1 MPVVESR
8 IDTVTLYQQGARVT
22 RRLSLDC
29 PGGKP
34 PTELEIAR
42 LPLSLFDPTVRVR
55 VLSTHAAQADLS
67 ATHVRVGLW
76 IPPREAP
83 LETVDQAALRS
94 LRQQVRNVASQ
105 LRQHEWEMSILGS
118 IPIPPRPE
126 PEEGKPPPPSP
137 LGPRMALEQF
147 SHEGVQSRLMEA
159 RKLREQLRKLNE
171 DVAVLEQKIAQAST
185 AREVTAAEL
194 YKSVHVQLRHGGAA
208 LARAELSVEYFIPG
222 ARWAPSYQCRLS
234 RDCREVELVMRAL
247 IAQHSG
253 EDWRGVKL
261 VLSTAAPMTWT
272 ELPELPS
279 IRIGRA
285 QPPPPARAGFRPAP
299 QGAGALFSDYDRD
312 RMSLLRRLP
321 SPSPYS
327 LPALA
332 APTDLEDGAVLHE
345 MPTAPRTDIRAREKK
360 KKASRRELRDMA
372 AEAESEELMAL
383 DDEAAPAE
391 DYDAELGAEG
401 YQEESSKSALPPPP
415 PSMAPVMAAP
425 APMPAAPPARAAPKA
440 IGGAGRAAVR
450 PSTAGPGS
458 AGPSQAGLEAVVFT
472 HLRLSSPADP
482 TNRNRLQPVD
492 SRRFYLESL
501 ARFSVTVTFDVMAV
515 VTEAENRA
523 RAVAQAPLPG
533 GAIDA
538 RSIGGYFD
546 FSYAADATVDI
557 PSDGVF
563 HSVALGA
570 RTGDASV
577 LYVAVPRED
586 TNVYREAQVKNPL
599 AAPML
604 AGPAEVYVGGEYV
617 LSTTLPAVAPRGD
630 FKLGLGVEQAI
641 RCARNTQYREAR
653 SGTKIVATT
662 ELWHDIT
669 IDLANNLDREI
680 VCEVRERIPQP
691 APEAEVVVEE
701 GTVTPAWEPYTQEER
716 DKPLEGGRRWR
727 VTVPANSTS
736 KLAAQ
741 YVVKLY
747 ANNELNGGNRR
758 EV

>member
-8 IDTVTLYQQGARVT
+8 IDTVVVYQQGARIT
-22 RRLSLDC
+22 RRLVLDC
-29 PGGKP
+29 PDGKP
-34 PTELEIAR
+34 PAQLEIPQ

-55 VLSTHAAQADLS
+55 VLSTGTPQTDLS

-76 IPPREAP
+76 IPPRETP
-83 LETVDQAALRS
+83 LETVDEASLRK
-94 LRQQVRNVASQ
+94 LRQQVRTVESQ
-105 LRQHEWEMSILGS
+105 LQEQEWEMSILGS
-118 IPIPPRPE
+118 VTIPSRPE

-137 LGPRMALEQF
+137 LGARMALEQF
-147 SHEGVQSRLMEA
+147 SHDGVQTRLAEA

-171 DVAVLEQKIAQAST
+171 EVAVLEQKIAQAST
-185 AREVTAAEL
+185 ARQVTASEL
-194 YKSVHVQLRHGGAA
+194 YKSVHVQLRHTGAA
-208 LARAELSVEYFIPG
+208 LSRAELSLEYFIPG

-285 QPPPPARAGFRPAP
+285 QPPPSARAGFRPAP
-299 QGAGALFSDYDRD
+299 QGAGALFADYDRD
-312 RMSLLRRLP
+312 RMSLLHRLP
-321 SPSPYS
+321 SPSSYAFPTLEAPADLDDALVSASVPS
-327 LPALA
+327 LPEPRRDKARKKSMRLERRRSA
-332 APTDLEDGAVLHE
+332 DTDE
-345 MPTAPRTDIRAREKK
+345 M
-360 KKASRRELRDMA
+360 
-372 AEAESEELMAL
+372 
-383 DDEAAPAE
+383 DDEGEMDAAKEASESAVYAE
-391 DYDAELGAEG
+391 
-401 YQEESSKSALPPPP
+401 EEPYEQAVPPPP
-415 PSMAPVMAAP
+415 PSFAPVMAAP
-425 APMPAAPPARAAPKA
+425 APMPSAARSAPAPKA
-440 IGGAGRAAVR
+440 VAVGGRASARV
-450 PSTAGPGS
+450 SAIAAGPGGG
-458 AGPSQAGLEAVVFT
+458 GPSQAGLEAVVFT
-472 HLRLSSPADP
+472 HLRLSSAEDAA
-482 TNRNRLQPVD
+482 NRNRLQPVNAQ
-492 SRRFYLESL
+492 RFYLETLS
-501 ARFSVTVTFDVMAV
+501 RFSVTVSFDVMAAV
-515 VTEAENRA
+515 ANAENRA
-523 RAVAQAPLPG
+523 RAVANAPLPG
-533 GAIDA
+533 GAADA
-538 RSIGGYFD
+538 RSIGGFFD
-546 FSYAADATVDI
+546 FSYAADATVDV

-563 HSVALGA
+563 HSVALGS
-570 RTGDASV
+570 RTGGANV

-586 TNVYREAQVKNPL
+586 TNVYRQAQVTNPL

-617 LSTTLPAVAPRGD
+617 LSTTLPAVPPRGD

-641 RCARNTQYREAR
+641 RCARNTKYREAR

-662 ELWHDIT
+662 ELWHDIL

-716 DKPLEGGRRWR
+716 TQPLEGGRRWR
-727 VTVPANSTS
+727 ITVPANSTA

-758 EV
+758 EA

>member
-29 PGGKP
+29 PDGKP

-55 VLSTHAAQADLS
+55 VLSTGNAQADLS

-76 IPPREAP
+76 IPPRETP

-94 LRQQVRNVASQ
+94 LHQQVRTVESQ

-247 IAQHSG
+247 VAQHSG

-312 RMSLLRRLP
+312 RMSLLRMLP
-321 SPSPYS
+321 AASPYS

-332 APTDLEDGAVLHE
+332 APADLEDRALPSD
-345 MPTAPRTDIRAREKK
+345 MPTAPRSDIRFKEKER
-360 KKASRRELRDMA
+360 KKASRRQLRDMA
-372 AEAESEELMAL
+372 AAGEEEVMAL

-391 DYDAELGAEG
+391 DLDASFDAAEG
-401 YQEESSKSALPPPP
+401 YQEEFSKVAPPPP
-415 PSMAPVMAAP
+415 PASIAPVMSAP
-425 APMPAAPPARAAPKA
+425 APMPAARPSPKTA
-440 IGGAGRAAVR
+440 VGGAGRAAVR
-450 PSTAGPGS
+450 PSTGGPGGG
-458 AGPSQAGLEAVVFT
+458 GPSQAGLEAVVFT

-501 ARFSVTVTFDVMAV
+501 ARFSVTVSFDVMAV
-515 VTEAENRA
+515 VAEAENRA

-533 GAIDA
+533 GASDA

-546 FSYAADATVDI
+546 FSYAADASVDV

-570 RTGDASV
+570 RTGEASV

-586 TNVYREAQVKNPL
+586 TNVYRQAQVKNPL

-604 AGPAEVYVGGEYV
+604 TGPAEVYVGGEYV
-617 LSTTLPAVAPRGD
+617 LSTTLPAVPPRGD

-641 RCARNTQYREAR
+641 RCARNTKYREAR

-680 VCEVRERIPQP
+680 ICEVRERIPQP

-701 GTVTPAWEPYTQEER
+701 GTVAPEWEPYTQEER
-716 DKPLEGGRRWR
+716 TKPLEGGRRWR

>member
-29 PGGKP
+29 PDGKP
-34 PTELEIAR
+34 PTELEIPR

-55 VLSTHAAQADLS
+55 VLSTNNPQADLS

-76 IPPREAP
+76 IPPREAA

-94 LRQQVRNVASQ
+94 LRQQVRAVESQ
-105 LRQHEWEMSILGS
+105 LRQLDWEISILGG
-118 IPIPPRPE
+118 IPVPPRPE

-147 SHEGVQSRLMEA
+147 AYEGVQSRISEA
-159 RKLREQLRKLNE
+159 RKLREQLRKLLE
-171 DVAVLEQKIAQAST
+171 DVAALEQKIAQAST

-194 YKSVHVQLRHGGAA
+194 HKSVHVQLRHGGAT
-208 LARAELSVEYFIPG
+208 LARAELSIEYFIPG

-247 IAQHSG
+247 ICQASG

-285 QPPPPARAGFRPAP
+285 QPAPPARAGFRPPP

-312 RMSLLRRLP
+312 RMTLQNMLAVP
-321 SPSPYS
+321 EPFTFPA
-327 LPALA
+327 LPAPA
-332 APTDLEDGAVLHE
+332 DLEEGPVADGAPVLRE
-345 MPTAPRTDIRAREKK
+345 EPSERRKKLSKRKRDVVEEESASALMDMAVDDEAFPAP
-360 KKASRRELRDMA
+360 A
-372 AEAESEELMAL
+372 AEAEAYEEYK
-383 DDEAAPAE
+383 ERAA
-391 DYDAELGAEG
+391 
-401 YQEESSKSALPPPP
+401 PPPP
-415 PSMAPVMAAP
+415 PMPAPAMAAGPAASMAPMRAAP
-425 APMPAAPPARAAPKA
+425 APKLAALTGKSAPRT
-440 IGGAGRAAVR
+440 G
-450 PSTAGPGS
+450 GPGG

-472 HLRLSSPADP
+472 HLRLSSPTDP
-482 TNRNRLQPVD
+482 GNRNRLQPVD
-492 SRRFYLESL
+492 SRRFYIESL
-501 ARFSVTVTFDVMAV
+501 ARFSVTVSFDVMAV
-515 VTEAENRA
+515 VAEAENRA
-523 RAVAQAPLPG
+523 RSVANAPLPS
-533 GAIDA
+533 GAVDA

-546 FSYAADATVDI
+546 FSYAADATVDV

-563 HSVALGA
+563 HSVALGT
-570 RTGDASV
+570 RTGGASV

-586 TNVYREAQVKNPL
+586 TNVYRQAQVTNPL
-599 AAPML
+599 PAPML

-641 RCARNTQYREAR
+641 RCARNTRYREAR

-669 IDLANNLDREI
+669 IDLVNNLDREI

-691 APEAEVVVEE
+691 AQEAEVVVEE
-701 GTVTPAWEPYTQEER
+701 GAITPAWEPYTQEER
-716 DKPLEGGRRWR
+716 GSVLEGGRRWR
-727 VTVPANSTS
+727 VTVPANTTQ

-758 EV
+758 EA

>member
-8 IDTVTLYQQGARVT
+8 IDTVVVYQLGARIT
-22 RRLSLDC
+22 RRLVLDC
-29 PGGKP
+29 PDGKP
-34 PTELEIAR
+34 PTQLEIPQ

-55 VLSTHAAQADLS
+55 VLSTGTPQADLS

-83 LETVDQAALRS
+83 LETVDEASLRK
-94 LRQQVRNVASQ
+94 LRQQVRTVENQ
-105 LRQHEWEMSILGS
+105 LHEQEWEMSILGS
-118 IPIPPRPE
+118 ITIPPRPE

-137 LGPRMALEQF
+137 LGARMALEQF
-147 SHEGVQSRLMEA
+147 SHEGVQARLAEA

-171 DVAVLEQKIAQAST
+171 EVALLEQKIAQAST
-185 AREVTAAEL
+185 AREVTASEL
-194 YKSVHVQLRHGGAA
+194 YKSVHVQLRHTGAA
-208 LARAELSVEYFIPG
+208 LSRAELSLEYFIPG

-299 QGAGALFSDYDRD
+299 QGAGALFADYDRE
-312 RMSLLRRLP
+312 RMSLLHRLP
-321 SPSPYS
+321 SPSPYALPAMEAPADLDEVLVSAGAPS
-327 LPALA
+327 LPEPRRDKARKK
-332 APTDLEDGAVLHE
+332 GA
-345 MPTAPRTDIRAREKK
+345 
-360 KKASRRELRDMA
+360 RRERTRAADMA
-372 AEAESEELMAL
+372 EM
-383 DDEAAPAE
+383 DDEAGMEVLGAPAE
-391 DYDAELGAEG
+391 SDVYA
-401 YQEESSKSALPPPP
+401 EESYEQAMPP
-415 PSMAPVMAAP
+415 PSASFAPAMAAP
-425 APMPAAPPARAAPKA
+425 APMPPPAPAARMAPAPKA
-440 IGGAGRAAVR
+440 IAVGRGGSARASAIA
-450 PSTAGPGS
+450 AGPGG

-472 HLRLSSPADP
+472 HLRLSSADDAS
-482 TNRNRLQPVD
+482 NRNRLQPMD
-492 SRRFYLESL
+492 AQRFYFETLG
-501 ARFSVTVTFDVMAV
+501 RFDVLLPFDVMGAV
-515 VTEAENRA
+515 AEAENRA
-523 RAVAQAPLPG
+523 RAVAHAPLPG
-533 GAIDA
+533 GAVDA
-538 RSIGGYFD
+538 RSIGGFFD
-546 FSYAADATVDI
+546 FSYAADATVDV

-563 HSVALGA
+563 HSVALGS
-570 RTGDASV
+570 RTGGASV

-586 TNVYREAQVKNPL
+586 TNVYRQAQVTNPL
-599 AAPML
+599 PAPML

-617 LSTTLPAVAPRGD
+617 LSTTLPAVAPSGD

-641 RCARNTQYREAR
+641 RCARNTKFHEAR

-662 ELWHDIT
+662 ELWHDIL

-691 APEAEVVVEE
+691 APEAEVVIEE
-701 GTVTPAWEPYTQEER
+701 GTITPAWEPYTQEER
-716 DKPLEGGRRWR
+716 GQPIEGGRRWR
-727 VTVPANSTS
+727 ITVPANSTA

-758 EV
+758 EA

>member
-29 PGGKP
+29 PDGKP

-55 VLSTHAAQADLS
+55 VLSTDTAQADLS

-94 LRQQVRNVASQ
+94 LRQQVRTLESQ

-147 SHEGVQSRLMEA
+147 SHEGVQSRLTET
-159 RKLREQLRKLNE
+159 RKLREHLRKLRE
-171 DVAVLEQKIAQAST
+171 EVAVLEQKIAQAST

-208 LARAELSVEYFIPG
+208 LARAELSIEYFIPG

-234 RDCREVELVMRAL
+234 RDGREVELVMRAL

-299 QGAGALFSDYDRD
+299 QGAGVLFSDYDRD

-321 SPSPYS
+321 APSPYS
-327 LPALA
+327 LPGMA
-332 APTDLEDGAVLHE
+332 APADLEEGFVPSE
-345 MPTAPRTDIRAREKK
+345 PPPAPRSDLRRKEKK
-360 KKASRRELRDMA
+360 KVSRRELRDMA
-372 AEAESEELMAL
+372 ADTGPEEMVAL
-383 DDEAAPAE
+383 DDEAEAGEA
-391 DYDAELGAEG
+391 YDAALSAEVYEEETTRVGA
-401 YQEESSKSALPPPP
+401 APLPPP
-415 PSMAPVMAAP
+415 SIAPM
-425 APMPAAPPARAAPKA
+425 MPAAAPARAAPKSMA
-440 IGGAGRAAVR
+440 VAGRAAPR
-450 PSTAGPGS
+450 PPAPGPGG

-515 VTEAENRA
+515 VTEAESRA

-533 GAIDA
+533 GAIEA
-538 RSIGGYFD
+538 RSIGGFFD
-546 FSYAADATVDI
+546 FSYAADATVDV

-570 RTGDASV
+570 RTGEASV

-586 TNVYREAQVKNPL
+586 TNVYRQAQVKNPL

-653 SGTKIVATT
+653 SGTQIVATT

-716 DKPLEGGRRWR
+716 TRPLEGGRRWR
-727 VTVPANSTS
+727 VTVPANSTR

-758 EV
+758 EA

>member
-8 IDTVTLYQQGARVT
+8 IDTVTLYQLGARVT

-29 PGGKP
+29 PEGKP
-34 PTELEIAR
+34 PTELEIPR

-55 VLSTHAAQADLS
+55 VLSTDNPKADLS

-76 IPPREAP
+76 IPPREAA

-94 LRQQVRNVASQ
+94 LRQQARAVESQ
-105 LRQHEWEMSILGS
+105 LRELDWEMSILGG
-118 IPIPPRPE
+118 IPVPPRPE

-147 SHEGVQSRLMEA
+147 AYDGVQSRVAEA
-159 RKLREQLRKLNE
+159 RKLREQLRKIQE
-171 DVAVLEQKIAQAST
+171 DVAALEQKIAQAST

-194 YKSVHVQLRHGGAA
+194 HKSVHVQLRHGGAA
-208 LARAELSVEYFIPG
+208 LARAELSIEYFIPG

-247 IAQHSG
+247 ICQASG

-272 ELPELPS
+272 ELPELSS

-312 RMSLLRRLP
+312 RNTLQNL
-321 SPSPYS
+321 
-327 LPALA
+327 LPAVVPYELPMLPAPADLEEGFVADGAPATPRADKLKKSSRRMREMAVGGAA
-332 APTDLEDGAVLHE
+332 APAMD
-345 MPTAPRTDIRAREKK
+345 
-360 KKASRRELRDMA
+360 
-372 AEAESEELMAL
+372 MAL
-383 DDEAAPAE
+383 DDDAMAEAA
-391 DYDAELGAEG
+391 
-401 YQEESSKSALPPPP
+401 EEEALPMEMEKSSLAPPPP
-415 PSMAPVMAAP
+415 PMPAPAASAGPMAPMRSAAP
-425 APMPAAPPARAAPKA
+425 SPKA
-440 IGGAGRAAVR
+440 ASAGRAAPR
-450 PSTAGPGS
+450 GGGPGGAS
-458 AGPSQAGLEAVVFT
+458 PSQAGLEAVVFT
-472 HLRLSSPADP
+472 HLRLSSPTDP
-482 TNRNRLQPVD
+482 GSRNRLQPVD

-501 ARFSVTVTFDVMAV
+501 ARFSVTVSFDVMSV
-515 VTEAENRA
+515 VAQAENRA
-523 RAVAQAPLPG
+523 RAVAHAPLPS
-533 GAIDA
+533 GAADA
-538 RSIGGYFD
+538 RSSDGNFD
-546 FSYAADATVDI
+546 FSYTADATVDV

-563 HSVALGA
+563 HSVALGT
-570 RTGDASV
+570 RTGEASV

-586 TNVYREAQVKNPL
+586 NNVYRQAQVKNPL
-599 AAPML
+599 PAPML
-604 AGPAEVYVGGEYV
+604 TGPAEVYVGGEYV

-641 RCARNTQYREAR
+641 RCARNTRYREAR

-669 IDLANNLDREI
+669 IDLVNNLDREI

-691 APEAEVVVEE
+691 AQDAEVVVEE
-701 GTVTPAWEPYTQEER
+701 GAITPAWEPYTQEER
-716 DKPLEGGRRWR
+716 NTPIEGGRRWR
-727 VTVPANSTS
+727 VTVPANTTH

-758 EV
+758 EA

>member
-8 IDTVTLYQQGARVT
+8 IDTVVLYQQGARVT
-22 RRLSLDC
+22 RRLTLDC
-29 PGGKP
+29 PDGKP
-34 PTELEIAR
+34 PAQLEIPQ

-55 VLSTHAAQADLS
+55 VLSTETPQADLS

-94 LRQQVRNVASQ
+94 LRQQVRTVESQ
-105 LRQHEWEMSILGS
+105 LHEQEREMSILSS
-118 IPIPPRPE
+118 ISIPPRPE

-147 SHEGVQSRLMEA
+147 SHEGVQSRIAEA
-159 RKLREQLRKLNE
+159 RKLREQLRRLNE
-171 DVAVLEQKIAQAST
+171 EVAVLEQKIAQAST

-194 YKSVHVQLRHGGAA
+194 YKSVHVQLRHAGAA

-247 IAQHSG
+247 IAQRSG

-299 QGAGALFSDYDRD
+299 QGAGALFADYDRD
-312 RMSLLRRLP
+312 RVALLHRLP
-321 SPSPYS
+321 APSPYS
-327 LPALA
+327 LPALE
-332 APTDLEDGAVLHE
+332 APADLEDGSVTVGVPAIPELRRDKE
-345 MPTAPRTDIRAREKK
+345 RKR
-360 KKASRRELRDMA
+360 KASRREAKGGAADLEMA
-372 AEAESEELMAL
+372 MDDAGVEAYEGESVMASSEVYA
-383 DDEAAPAE
+383 D
-391 DYDAELGAEG
+391 EG
-401 YQEESSKSALPPPP
+401 YDEPAPPP
-415 PSMAPVMAAP
+415 PSSMAPMMSAPARSAP
-425 APMPAAPPARAAPKA
+425 APKA
-440 IGGAGRAAVR
+440 LAVGGRAAAR
-450 PSTAGPGS
+450 PSPADRGGASPT
-458 AGPSQAGLEAVVFT
+458 QAGLEAVVFT
-472 HLRLSSPADP
+472 HLRLSSANDAA
-482 TNRNRLQPVD
+482 NRNRLQPMD
-492 SRRFYLESL
+492 SQRFYLETL
-501 ARFSVTVTFDVMAV
+501 GRFSVTVSFDVMAA

-523 RAVAQAPLPG
+523 RAVAHAPLPG
-533 GAIDA
+533 GAVDA
-538 RSIGGYFD
+538 RSIGGFFD
-546 FSYAADATVDI
+546 FSYSADATVDV

-563 HSVALGA
+563 HSVALGS
-570 RTGDASV
+570 RTGGASV

-586 TNVYREAQVKNPL
+586 TNVYRQAQVTNPL

-641 RCARNTQYREAR
+641 RCARNTKFHEAR

-662 ELWHDIT
+662 ELWHDLL

-701 GTVTPAWEPYTQEER
+701 GAVTPAWEPYTQEER
-716 DKPLEGGRRWR
+716 ARPLDGGRRWR
-727 VTVPANSTS
+727 LTVPANSTA
-736 KLAAQ
+736 KLSAQ

-758 EV
+758 EA

>member
-8 IDTVTLYQQGARVT
+8 IDTVVLYQQGARVT
-22 RRLSLDC
+22 RRLTLDC
-29 PGGKP
+29 PDGKP
-34 PTELEIAR
+34 PTQLEIPQ

-55 VLSTHAAQADLS
+55 VLSTDTPQADLS

-83 LETVDQAALRS
+83 LETVDEAALRS
-94 LRQQVRNVASQ
+94 LRQQVRTLESQ
-105 LRQHEWEMSILGS
+105 LREHEWEMSILGS
-118 IPIPPRPE
+118 ISIPPRPE

-147 SHEGVQSRLMEA
+147 SHEGVQSRLTEV
-159 RKLREQLRKLNE
+159 RKFREQLRRLNE
-171 DVAVLEQKIAQAST
+171 EVAVLEQKIAQAST

-194 YKSVHVQLRHGGAA
+194 YKSVHVQLRHAGAA

-285 QPPPPARAGFRPAP
+285 QPPPSARAGFRPAP
-299 QGAGALFSDYDRD
+299 QGAGALFADYDRD
-312 RMSLLRRLP
+312 RMRLLHRLP
-321 SPSPYS
+321 APSPYS
-327 LPALA
+327 LPALE
-332 APTDLEDGAVLHE
+332 APADLEDSFGSVGVPAIPE
-345 MPTAPRTDIRAREKK
+345 PRRDKERK
-360 KKASRRELRDMA
+360 KKASRREAKGRPADVDGMA
-372 AEAESEELMAL
+372 M
-383 DDEAAPAE
+383 DDEAGMEAYDEPIAAGEVYAE
-391 DYDAELGAEG
+391 EAYE
-401 YQEESSKSALPPPP
+401 QEMPPPP
-415 PSMAPVMAAP
+415 PSIAPMMSAP
-425 APMPAAPPARAAPKA
+425 APMAPPAPAARSAAAPKA
-440 IGGAGRAAVR
+440 MAVGGKALARGGM
-450 PSTAGPGS
+450 AGPGGAS
-458 AGPSQAGLEAVVFT
+458 PTQAGLEAVVFT
-472 HLRLSSPADP
+472 HLRLSSANDAAD
-482 TNRNRLQPVD
+482 RNRLQPMD
-492 SRRFYLESL
+492 SQRFYLETL
-501 ARFSVTVTFDVMAV
+501 GRFSVQVSFDVMAV
-515 VTEAENRA
+515 VSAAEYRA
-523 RAVAQAPLPG
+523 RSVANAPLPG
-533 GAIDA
+533 GAVDA

-546 FSYAADATVDI
+546 FSYTADATVDV

-563 HSVALGA
+563 HSVALGS
-570 RTGDASV
+570 RTGGASV

-586 TNVYREAQVKNPL
+586 TNVYRQAQVTNPL

-617 LSTTLPAVAPRGD
+617 LSTTLPAVPPRGD

-641 RCARNTQYREAR
+641 RCARNTKFHEAR

-662 ELWHDIT
+662 ELWHDLL

-691 APEAEVVVEE
+691 AEEAEVVVEE

-716 DKPLEGGRRWR
+716 TKPLEGGRRWR
-727 VTVPANSTS
+727 ITVPANSTV

-758 EV
+758 EA

>member
-8 IDTVTLYQQGARVT
+8 IDTVVVYQQGARIT
-22 RRLSLDC
+22 RRLVLDC
-29 PGGKP
+29 PDGKP
-34 PTELEIAR
+34 PTQLEIPQ

-55 VLSTHAAQADLS
+55 VLSTGTLQADLS

-83 LETVDQAALRS
+83 LETVDEASLRK
-94 LRQQVRNVASQ
+94 LRQQVRTVESQ
-105 LRQHEWEMSILGS
+105 LQEQEWEMSILGS
-118 IPIPPRPE
+118 VTIPPRPE

-137 LGPRMALEQF
+137 LGARMALEQF
-147 SHEGVQSRLMEA
+147 SHDGVQTRLAEA

-171 DVAVLEQKIAQAST
+171 EVAVLEQKIAQAST
-185 AREVTAAEL
+185 ARQVTTSEL
-194 YKSVHVQLRHGGAA
+194 YKSVHVQLRHTGAS
-208 LARAELSVEYFIPG
+208 LSRAELSLEYFIPG

-285 QPPPPARAGFRPAP
+285 QPPPSARAGFRPAP
-299 QGAGALFSDYDRD
+299 QGAGALFADYDRD
-312 RMSLLRRLP
+312 RMSLLHRLP
-321 SPSPYS
+321 SPSPYAFPTLEAPADLDDALLSASVPS
-327 LPALA
+327 LPEPRRDKARKKSMRLERRRA
-332 APTDLEDGAVLHE
+332 ADTGE
-345 MPTAPRTDIRAREKK
+345 M
-360 KKASRRELRDMA
+360 
-372 AEAESEELMAL
+372 
-383 DDEAAPAE
+383 DDEAE
-391 DYDAELGAEG
+391 IKESSDGAIYE
-401 YQEESSKSALPPPP
+401 EESYEQAVPPPP

-425 APMPAAPPARAAPKA
+425 APASRSAPAPKSIA
-440 IGGAGRAAVR
+440 VGGRSSARLSAMA
-450 PSTAGPGS
+450 AGPGGG
-458 AGPSQAGLEAVVFT
+458 GPSQAELEAVVFT
-472 HLRLSSPADP
+472 HLRLSSAEDAA
-482 TNRNRLQPVD
+482 NRNRLQPVNAQ
-492 SRRFYLESL
+492 RFYLETLS
-501 ARFSVTVTFDVMAV
+501 RFSVTVSFDVMAAV
-515 VTEAENRA
+515 AHAENRA
-523 RAVAQAPLPG
+523 RAVANAPLPG
-533 GAIDA
+533 GAVDA
-538 RSIGGYFD
+538 RSIGGFFD
-546 FSYAADATVDI
+546 FSYAADATVDV

-563 HSVALGA
+563 HSVALGS
-570 RTGDASV
+570 RSGGASV

-586 TNVYREAQVKNPL
+586 TNVYRQAQVTNPL

-617 LSTTLPAVAPRGD
+617 LSTTLPAVPPRGD

-641 RCARNTQYREAR
+641 RCARNTKYREAR

-662 ELWHDIT
+662 ELWHDIL

-691 APEAEVVVEE
+691 AAEAEVVVEE
-701 GTVTPAWEPYTQEER
+701 GTVTPAWEAYTQEER
-716 DKPLEGGRRWR
+716 TQPLEGGRRWR
-727 VTVPANSTS
+727 ITVPANSTA

-758 EV
+758 EA

>member
-1 MPVVESR
+1 
-8 IDTVTLYQQGARVT
+8 
-22 RRLSLDC
+22 
-29 PGGKP
+29 
-34 PTELEIAR
+34 
-42 LPLSLFDPTVRVR
+42 
-55 VLSTHAAQADLS
+55 
-67 ATHVRVGLW
+67 
-76 IPPREAP
+76 
-83 LETVDQAALRS
+83 
-94 LRQQVRNVASQ
+94 
-105 LRQHEWEMSILGS
+105 
-118 IPIPPRPE
+118 
-126 PEEGKPPPPSP
+126 
-137 LGPRMALEQF
+137 MALEQF
-147 SHEGVQSRLMEA
+147 SHEGVQSRLVEA
-159 RKLREQLRKLNE
+159 RKLREQLRKLHE

-208 LARAELSVEYFIPG
+208 LARAELSVEYFVPG

-312 RMSLLRRLP
+312 RMSLLHRLP

-327 LPALA
+327 LPALT
-332 APTDLEDGAVLHE
+332 APEDLEDGAVVSE
-345 MPTAPRTDIRAREKK
+345 MPTAPRADVRVKERK

-372 AEAESEELMAL
+372 SEGESEELMAM
-383 DDEAAPAE
+383 DDGDMA
-391 DYDAELGAEG
+391 
-401 YQEESSKSALPPPP
+401 EESYDSALDPGSYPEEASKSAPPPP
-415 PSMAPVMAAP
+415 PASMAPVMSAP
-425 APMPAAPPARAAPKA
+425 APMAPSVSAKLAPKA
-440 IGGAGRAAVR
+440 VGGAGRAAVR
-450 PSTAGPGS
+450 PPSPGPGGG
-458 AGPSQAGLEAVVFT
+458 GPSQAGLEAVVFT

-482 TNRNRLQPVD
+482 SNRNRLQPVD

-533 GAIDA
+533 GATDA
-538 RSIGGYFD
+538 RSIGGFFD
-546 FSYAADATVDI
+546 FSYAADASVDV

-570 RTGDASV
+570 RTGEASV

-617 LSTTLPAVAPRGD
+617 LSTALPAVAPRGD

-641 RCARNTQYREAR
+641 RCARNTKYREAR

-680 VCEVRERIPQP
+680 ICEVRERIPQP

-701 GTVTPAWEPYTQEER
+701 GTITPAWEPYTQEER
-716 DKPLEGGRRWR
+716 SKPLEGGRRWR

>member
-22 RRLSLDC
+22 RRLWLDC
-29 PGGKP
+29 PDGKP
-34 PTELEIAR
+34 PTELEIPR

-55 VLSTHAAQADLS
+55 VLSTDNPQADLS

-76 IPPREAP
+76 IPPREAA

-94 LRQQVRNVASQ
+94 LRQQARAVESQ
-105 LRQHEWEMSILGS
+105 LRQLDWEISVLGG
-118 IPIPPRPE
+118 IPVPPRPE

-147 SHEGVQSRLMEA
+147 AYEGVQSRISEA
-159 RKLREQLRKLNE
+159 RKLREQLRKLHE
-171 DVAVLEQKIAQAST
+171 DVAALEQKIAQAST

-194 YKSVHVQLRHGGAA
+194 HKSVHVQLRHGGAT
-208 LARAELSVEYFIPG
+208 LARAELSIEYFIPG

-247 IAQHSG
+247 ICQYSG

-285 QPPPPARAGFRPAP
+285 QPPSPARAGFRPAP

-312 RMSLLRRLP
+312 RLTLQNM
-321 SPSPYS
+321 
-327 LPALA
+327 LPAP
-332 APTDLEDGAVLHE
+332 APFAFPALPAPADLEEGLVADGAPVLRE
-345 MPTAPRTDIRAREKK
+345 ETKEKRKKSARRMRDMAVE
-360 KKASRRELRDMA
+360 ASDDVMMDMA
-372 AEAESEELMAL
+372 AEEEAMPAA
-383 DDEAAPAE
+383 AAPE
-391 DYDAELGAEG
+391 EEYAELAAI
-401 YQEESSKSALPPPP
+401 KSAPPPP
-415 PSMAPVMAAP
+415 PAAAP
-425 APMPAAPPARAAPKA
+425 MAPPAIAPMRAASPKA
-440 IGGAGRAAVR
+440 LAAAGRAASR
-450 PSTAGPGS
+450 GGGPGGPS
-458 AGPSQAGLEAVVFT
+458 PSQAGLEAVVFT

-482 TNRNRLQPVD
+482 GNRNRLQPVD
-492 SRRFYLESL
+492 SRRFYIESL
-501 ARFSVTVTFDVMAV
+501 ARFSVTVSFDVMAV
-515 VTEAENRA
+515 VAEAENRA
-523 RAVAQAPLPG
+523 RAVAHAPLPS
-533 GAIDA
+533 GAVDA

-546 FSYAADATVDI
+546 FSYAADATVDV

-563 HSVALGA
+563 HSVALGT
-570 RTGDASV
+570 RTGEASV

-586 TNVYREAQVKNPL
+586 NNVYRQAQVKNPL
-599 AAPML
+599 PAPML

-641 RCARNTQYREAR
+641 RCARNTRYREAR

-669 IDLANNLDREI
+669 IDLVNNLDREI
-680 VCEVRERIPQP
+680 VCEIRERIPQP
-691 APEAEVVVEE
+691 AQDAEVVVEE
-701 GTVTPAWEPYTQEER
+701 GAITPAWEPYTQEER
-716 DKPLEGGRRWR
+716 NNPLEGGRRWR
-727 VTVPANSTS
+727 VTVPANATQ

-758 EV
+758 EA